1 VPAAPRGTTEVYF
14 GSRGGLTARPFAAL
28 DVDDTSGL
36 GPETTTIGQLVPGR
50 YTYAVHQFSA
60 DGALAQSGARVQ
72 VLRGSGVLNT
82 FTVPAGS
89 GRWWT
94 VFTIDGQ
101 TGAVTPV
108 DRLGDAA
115 PVR

>member
-1 VPAAPRGTTEVYF
+1 
-14 GSRGGLTARPFAAL
+14 
-28 DVDDTSGL
+28 
-36 GPETTTIGQLVPGR
+36 VPGR
-50 YTYAVHQFSA
+50 YTYAVHQFST
-60 DGALAQSGARVQ
+60 DGTLAQSGARVQ
-72 VLRGSGVLNT
+72 VLRGSGILHT

>member
-1 VPAAPRGTTEVYF
+1 MLLPGPQGLPPAPTPVPSPSPAV
-14 GSRGGLTARPFAAL
+14 RGGIEGVVR
-28 DVDDTSGL
+28 D
-36 GPETTTIGQLVPGR
+36 
-50 YTYAVHQFSA
+50 
-60 DGALAQSGARVQ
+60 
-72 VLRGSGVLNT
+72 GSGVLHT

-101 TGAVTPV
+101 TGTVTPV

-115 PVR
+115 PGC